1 MGRSSIV
8 TRVFPLKLYKEIIIK
23 SLSWFGMCIFRLIMG
38 LVSLLV
44 MCIGAVALFI
54 WGFYTGTR
62 SPIVM
67 LSHQE
72 VKSWPKL
79 ILDSAGTIFTL
90 RVTGTVDVYN
100 PFPVS
105 ASISSASGD
114 IYMFLEKFDPTKYQ
128 SVESNNSEGS
138 ALTGAVNDVV
148 KFFQGQDM
156 SDYNLIKLN
165 KFEVPN
171 IKERLTNFQQ
181 LEFAAP
187 VSFILPALSVQDDE
201 GSMEDL
207 ILRNCKKHGY
217 LNFKLRFNAL
227 YFSYIGIKI
236 KSPTAMTE
244 FYSVPC
250 PEKLFHKANYSE
262 VEVEDTERGNRPN
275 SMSGQTDRTVVRR
288 NFEQGRDRN
297 LQPSPK
303 DFV

>member
-1 MGRSSIV
+1 
-8 TRVFPLKLYKEIIIK
+8 
-23 SLSWFGMCIFRLIMG
+23 MCLFRFFMG

-44 MCIGAVALFI
+44 MAVGAVALFI
-54 WGFYTGTR
+54 WGFYTGSR

-67 LSHQE
+67 MSHYE
-72 VKSWPKL
+72 VQSWPKL

-100 PFPVS
+100 PFPIS

-128 SVESNNSEGS
+128 SFESTENQGT
-138 ALTGAVNDVV
+138 ALTGAVNDVM

-156 SDYNLIKLN
+156 SEYNLIKLN

-171 IKERLTNFQQ
+171 IKERVTNLQQ

-187 VSFILPALSVQDDE
+187 VSFILPALSVPDDE

-207 ILRNCKKHGY
+207 ILKNCKKHGR
-217 LNFKLRFNAL
+217 LNFKLRFNSL

-244 FYSVPC
+244 FYSVAC

-262 VEVEDTERGNRPN
+262 VALDDYERAENPTSMHDKTN
-275 SMSGQTDRTVVRR
+275 SVLQHLNSEQTVR
-288 NFEQGRDRN
+288 DDK
-297 LQPSPK
+297 SY
-303 DFV
+303 